1 VRNRSGQWQE
11 VEQFSCRTNY
21 YSRAQ
26 KCQAFLREKQTLSA
40 PQNRIQKTAMSR
52 PRLIALLLALATL
65 LVYLPVTRDGFID
78 CDDDDYVTNNQVV
91 QNGLTLAG
99 LQWAFTTG
107 HASNWHPLTWL
118 SHMTDCELFG
128 LNPAAHHFV
137 NVLFHAANTALLFM
151 LLLRL
156 TGLRR
161 DVAASSAQ
169 AGALWPAAFIAALFA
184 WHPLHVESV
193 AWIAERKDL
202 LSTFFALLALLSYTR
217 YVKENCRRSFW
228 FALIFSALGLM
239 SKPMLVTLPFVMLLL
254 DYWPLQRF
262 QNFQIP
268 TIRRLALEKW
278 PFFLLSII
286 SCIVTFLAQRSTAVV
301 SLELVPLGFRL
312 ENIPVAYVAYL
323 SKIVW
328 PANLAVIYPLPADSQ
343 LPTLTVALAVTVLI
357 FICAAVWLARKRAP
371 YLSVGWLWFLGTLV
385 PVIGLVQVGGQ
396 AYADRYTYLPAIG
409 LFIMAAFG
417 ACDLTRRFQLPKI
430 VVAGTTALILAA
442 CLVVTENQLRYW
454 QDSEALFRHALA
466 VTKDNHIAYV
476 NLGVAFELN
485 GKPNEAL
492 VEYRAAEQL
501 APGHYNVHNNI
512 GNRLDNLGRPEEAL
526 AEYQKAIF
534 LNPTMAVLHNSAGVV
549 LTELARFNEAMIEFT
564 NAMRLDPAYPMPHV
578 KLGDALLKQGRDAE
592 AIQQFNEA
600 MRLDP
605 LNFAIL
611 TRTAHVLA
619 SISNPQVRDGK
630 TALALATKANDKT
643 GGGQAIVLNALGMAL
658 AETGDFTNAI
668 AITQQALDLADAAH
682 LEKLEALQNQLHQEL
697 QLYQNHQPWRES
709 FLATN
714 MPSELL
720 QKN

>member
-11 VEQFSCRTNY
+11 VEQLSCHTNY

-26 KCQAFLREKQTLSA
+26 KCQAFLREKQTLSV

-52 PRLIALLLALATL
+52 PRFIALLLALATL
-65 LVYLPVTRDGFID
+65 LVYLPVTRSGFVD
-78 CDDDDYVTNNQVV
+78 YDDDDYVTNNQVV

-99 LQWAFTTG
+99 IQWAFTTG

-137 NVLFHAANTALLFM
+137 NVLFHAANTAFLFV

-156 TGLRR
+156 T
-161 DVAASSAQ
+161 
-169 AGALWPAAFIAALFA
+169 GALWPAAFIAALFA

-193 AWIAERKDL
+193 AWIAERKDV

-228 FALIFSALGLM
+228 FALIFFALGLM

-262 QNFQIP
+262 PNFQIP
-268 TIRRLALEKW
+268 TIRRLMLEKW

-286 SCIVTFLAQRSTAVV
+286 SCIVTFLAQRSTAMA

-328 PANLAVIYPLPADSQ
+328 PANLAVIYPM
-343 LPTLTVALAVTVLI
+343 PTGFQFPPIMMAVAMTVLI

-409 LFIMAAFG
+409 LFIMAALG
-417 ACDLTRRFQLPKI
+417 ACDLTSRFQLPKI
-430 VVAGTTALILAA
+430 VVASTAALILAA
-442 CLVVTENQLRYW
+442 CLTVTENQLRYW
-454 QDSEALFRHALA
+454 RDSEVLFRHALA
-466 VTKDNHIAYV
+466 VNKDNYIAHI
-476 NLGVAFELN
+476 NLGVALELEDRLDEAVAEYHTAETIAPN
-485 GKPNEAL
+485 RYQIHNNLGNCLDHQGKPA
-492 VEYRAAEQL
+492 
-501 APGHYNVHNNI
+501 
-512 GNRLDNLGRPEEAL
+512 EAL
-526 AEYQKAIF
+526 AEYRAAVR
-534 LNPTMAVLHNSAGVV
+534 LNPKLPELHNSLGIV
-549 LTELARFNEAMIEFT
+549 LDEQGRYDEALVEFT
-564 NAMRLDPAYPMPHV
+564 NATQLDPAYPWAHFEMA
-578 KLGDALLKQGRDAE
+578 KTLLKQGRDIK
-592 AIQQFNEA
+592 AIDQFRKA
-600 MRLDP
+600 LRLDP
-605 LNFAIL
+605 ENFQIL
-611 TRTAHVLA
+611 AYTARVLA
-619 SISNPQVRDGK
+619 AEENSQIRDGK
-630 TALALATKANDKT
+630 TALVLASNANNLT
-643 GGGQAIVLNALGMAL
+643 GGTQPLVLDALGIAL
-658 AETGDFTNAI
+658 AETGDFSNA
-668 AITQQALDLADAAH
+668 TQVTQKALDLATAAKMKA
-682 LEKLEALQNQLHQEL
+682 LEPIQQRLE
-697 QLYQNHQPWRES
+697 LYKNNRPWRES